1 VKWDEALDR
10 IRLLVEGGGPDAVRE
25 VVVFLKESFPWYSWV
40 GVYVVRGTMLELG
53 PWIGLA
59 ATEHTRI
66 PVGTG
71 VCGAAAR
78 SGKTEIVGD
87 VRRDPRYLSC
97 FVSTRSEIV
106 VPILHETRVV
116 GEIDIDSDR
125 LDAFSLEDKR
135 FLEKVAAMLAP
146 FI

>member
-1 VKWDEALDR
+1 MKWDEMLDR
-10 IRLLVEGGGPDAVRE
+10 IRLLVEGRRPDAVRD
-25 VVVFLKESFPWYSWV
+25 VVVFLKESFPQYSWV
-40 GVYVVRGTMLELG
+40 GVYVVCGKMLELG
-53 PWIGLA
+53 PWVGPA

-66 PVGTG
+66 PIGTG

-106 VPILHETRVV
+106 VPILRDGLVI
-116 GEIDIDSDR
+116 GEIDIDSDK
-125 LDAFSLEDKR
+125 LDAFSLEDRR
-135 FLEKVAAMLAP
+135 FLEKVAVLLAP
-146 FI
+146 LV